1 MAEPFDKIKDPADV
15 SDWMV
20 NFKLPKGD
28 QIATV
33 VSAVVSPDTIEIDAT
48 MIVGNGVLVWLSGGV
63 DKTTYDVEITI
74 TTTGGRTFQR
84 TGQVTVEEGQ

>member
-1 MAEPFDKIKDPADV
+1 MAEPFDKTKDPADV

-20 NFKLPKGD
+20 NFKLAKGD
-28 QIATV
+28 TIASV
-33 VSAVVSPDTIEIDAT
+33 VSTVATPDTIEIDAT

-63 DKTTYDVEITI
+63 AGVVYDVEVTI

-84 TGQVTVEEGQ
+84 TGQVAVEQL

>member
-1 MAEPFDKIKDPADV
+1 MAELFDRVKDPSDV

-48 MIVGNGVLVWLSGGV
+48 MIVGNGVLVWLSGGAAGV
-63 DKTTYDVEITI
+63 VYDVEVTI

-84 TGQVTVEEGQ
+84 TGQVSVENL